1 MNMNSLKKYCLASF
15 VIIPLIYFQNYQQ
28 LRAEADA
35 SQKFVDEI
43 NAEIDRRDAELQPF
57 IDRNIALNA
66 SRKLD
71 D

>member
-1 MNMNSLKKYCLASF
+1 MNTLKKYCLAAF
-15 VIIPLIYFQNYQQ
+15 VIIPLIYFLNYQQ

-43 NAEIDRRDAELQPF
+43 NAEIDRIDAELQPF
-57 IDRNIALNA
+57 IERNIALNA